1 MNIVDNSGKGLAA
14 LGRNEDRFMA
24 HVAKGEMVVPPV
36 ISDKTKSLIKK
47 EMQAVGLDPK
57 EYEVGQG
64 MSINPITGQA
74 EFGFLK
80 KLAKSVKKVV
90 KKVAPIA
97 AVIPG
102 PWQPFAAV
110 YQKGN
115 AALKLAKGEGGLGDI
130 MTVMAGGNQ
139 SVFGKDGALKS
150 ITSGDFKNIGGG
162 FMDSLGSIGSVTDAA
177 GKTSFNPIGYGKNV
191 LKGMASDQQQGYF
204 GAFGGGTGQFDVNT
218 GQFVDYVGG
227 PQGFNPLAPKRTV
240 VQQGD
245 SLSKIAA
252 DNNTTVEAIME
263 ANPGIT
269 DPNVISAGQT
279 LNMPGGTILNKTGNV
294 IRGVTGIGSEQG
306 PLEGKGP
313 IEYLSAKLLPESV
326 EQALGTGPGGD
337 GLLSGSGGGGGGYGI
352 NPQMAA
358 LALLYGKAVKDAAK
372 KTEGGL
378 TDIRQS
384 IRPDLNPAPVFAG
397 FDLGVRK
404 AAAFGGPIGYGRQYF
419 NGGGIANKDITAILK
434 DTTWTDQLS
443 PATKAKITASQKE
456 AFAKAFKKARAKGE
470 GTKFM
475 HIDGNNYIAVTKTDL
490 KNKGYKTNEL
500 SAYIKNNG
508 KPKGFFEGG
517 LAAIGELDMR
527 NGGESVGPGTGTS
540 DDIPAMLSDGEFVMT
555 AAANNGAG
563 GFEFNKT
570 KKGIEL
576 IASSQPDREQGVNV
590 MNKLMDTFEKYNAS
604 GSMA

>member
-24 HVAKGEMVVPPV
+24 HVAQGEMVVPPV
-36 ISDKTKSLIKK
+36 ISDNTKALIRQ
-47 EMQAVGLDPK
+47 EMRAVGLNPQ

-102 PWQPFAAV
+102 PWQPAAIAYNRGRAV
-110 YQKGN
+110 IS
-115 AALKLAKGEGGLGDI
+115 LAKGEGGIGDLITAFTPAKAYTGGPTGNIFGNTKEFFTKGADGVGFFGNVGKGLGGIKEFVTKGSDGVGLFGNTI
-130 MTVMAGGNQ
+130 GKAYEYVMPGN
-139 SVFGKDGALKS
+139 DGVGLYGNL
-150 ITSGDFKNIGGG
+150 TGGG
-162 FMDSLGSIGSVTDAA
+162 VKPETD
-177 GKTSFNPIGYGKNV
+177 T
-191 LKGMASDQQQGYF
+191 LKYDPVNQGYI
-204 GAFGGGTGQFDVNT
+204 N
-218 GQFVDYVGG
+218 
-227 PQGFNPLAPKRTV
+227 
-240 VQQGD
+240 
-245 SLSKIAA
+245 I
-252 DNNTTVEAIME
+252 
-263 ANPGIT
+263 
-269 DPNVISAGQT
+269 
-279 LNMPGGTILNKTGNV
+279 KTGMPATAAEVASIPGNRNM
-294 IRGVTGIGSEQG
+294 ITEMFTGDKS
-306 PLEGKGP
+306 PV
-313 IEYLSAKLLPESV
+313 EYLSSKLLPQSV
-326 EQALGTGPGGD
+326 EDALNTGPGNTNTSS
-337 GLLSGSGGGGGGYGI
+337 SGGI

-358 LALLYGKAVKDAAK
+358 LALLYGKAVKDFTK

-404 AAAFGGPIGYGRQYF
+404 AAAFGGPIGYGRQNF
-419 NGGGIANKDITAILK
+419 NK
-434 DTTWTDQLS
+434 
-443 PATKAKITASQKE
+443 
-456 AFAKAFKKARAKGE
+456 
-470 GTKFM
+470 
-475 HIDGNNYIAVTKTDL
+475 
-490 KNKGYKTNEL
+490 
-500 SAYIKNNG
+500 
-508 KPKGFFEGG
+508 GG

-527 NGGESVGPGTGTS
+527 KGGESAGPGTGTS

-563 GFEFNKT
+563 GFKLNKT

-576 IASSQPDREQGVNV
+576 IASSKPNRKKGVDV

>member
-24 HVAKGEMVVPPV
+24 HVAQGEMVVPPV
-36 ISDKTKSLIKK
+36 ISDNTKALIRQ
-47 EMQAVGLDPK
+47 EMQAVGLNPQ

-102 PWQPFAAV
+102 PWQPAAIAYNRGRAV
-110 YQKGN
+110 IS
-115 AALKLAKGEGGLGDI
+115 LAKGEGGIGDLITAFTPAKAYTGGPTGNIFGNTKEFFTKGADGVGFFGNVGKGLGGIKEFVTKGSDGVGLFGNTI
-130 MTVMAGGNQ
+130 GKAYEYVMPGDDGVGLYGN
-139 SVFGKDGALKS
+139 L
-150 ITSGDFKNIGGG
+150 TGGG
-162 FMDSLGSIGSVTDAA
+162 VKPETD
-177 GKTSFNPIGYGKNV
+177 T
-191 LKGMASDQQQGYF
+191 LKYDPVNQGYI
-204 GAFGGGTGQFDVNT
+204 N
-218 GQFVDYVGG
+218 
-227 PQGFNPLAPKRTV
+227 
-240 VQQGD
+240 
-245 SLSKIAA
+245 I
-252 DNNTTVEAIME
+252 
-263 ANPGIT
+263 
-269 DPNVISAGQT
+269 
-279 LNMPGGTILNKTGNV
+279 KTGMPATAAEVASIPGNRNM
-294 IRGVTGIGSEQG
+294 ITEMFTGDKS
-306 PLEGKGP
+306 PV
-313 IEYLSAKLLPESV
+313 EYLSSKLLPQSV
-326 EQALGTGPGGD
+326 EDALNTGPGNTNTSS
-337 GLLSGSGGGGGGYGI
+337 SGGI

-358 LALLYGKAVKDAAK
+358 LALLYGKAVKDFTK

-404 AAAFGGPIGYGRQYF
+404 AAAFGGPIGYGRQNF
-419 NGGGIANKDITAILK
+419 NK
-434 DTTWTDQLS
+434 
-443 PATKAKITASQKE
+443 
-456 AFAKAFKKARAKGE
+456 
-470 GTKFM
+470 
-475 HIDGNNYIAVTKTDL
+475 
-490 KNKGYKTNEL
+490 
-500 SAYIKNNG
+500 
-508 KPKGFFEGG
+508 GG

-527 NGGESVGPGTGTS
+527 NGGESAGPGTGTS

-563 GFEFNKT
+563 GFKLNKT

-576 IASSQPDREQGVNV
+576 IASSKPNRKKGVDV

>member
-24 HVAKGEMVVPPV
+24 HVAQGEMVVPPV
-36 ISDKTKSLIKK
+36 ISDNTKALIRQ
-47 EMQAVGLDPK
+47 EMRAVGLNPQ

-80 KLAKSVKKVV
+80 KLAKNVKKVV

-102 PWQPFAAV
+102 PWTPFAV
-110 YQKGN
+110 TYQKGA
-115 AALKLAKGEGGLGDI
+115 AALRLAKGEGGLGDI

-139 SVFGKDGALKS
+139 KVFGKDGALQS

-162 FMDSLGSIGSVTDAA
+162 FMDSLGKIGQVAKRDAA
-177 GKTSFNPIGYGKNV
+177 GNIMKDAAGNTITELAPIAYGSNV
-191 LKGMASDQQQGYF
+191 LKGMASDQKQGY
-204 GAFGGGTGQFDVNT
+204 GGIFGGGTGQFNVTTGELDSFGFKDVFGNT
-218 GQFVDYVGG
+218 ISASDYAALDPATQKGFSPVTKGINLTGG
-227 PQGFNPLAPKRTV
+227 K
-240 VQQGD
+240 
-245 SLSKIAA
+245 S
-252 DNNTTVEAIME
+252 
-263 ANPGIT
+263 IT
-269 DPNVISAGQT
+269 DI
-279 LNMPGGTILNKTGNV
+279 MGGKN
-294 IRGVTGIGSEQG
+294 
-306 PLEGKGP
+306 P
-313 IEYLSAKLLPESV
+313 IEYASSKLLPQSV
-326 EQALGTGPGGD
+326 EDALNTGPGNTNTSS
-337 GLLSGSGGGGGGYGI
+337 SGGI

-358 LALLYGKAVKDAAK
+358 LALLYGKAVKDFTK

-404 AAAFGGPIGYGRQYF
+404 AAAFGGPIGYGRQNF
-419 NGGGIANKDITAILK
+419 NK
-434 DTTWTDQLS
+434 
-443 PATKAKITASQKE
+443 
-456 AFAKAFKKARAKGE
+456 
-470 GTKFM
+470 
-475 HIDGNNYIAVTKTDL
+475 
-490 KNKGYKTNEL
+490 
-500 SAYIKNNG
+500 
-508 KPKGFFEGG
+508 GG

-527 NGGESVGPGTGTS
+527 NGGESAGPGTGTS

-563 GFEFNKT
+563 GFKLNKT

-576 IASSQPDREQGVNV
+576 IASSKPNRKKGVDV

-604 GSMA
+604 GSIA

>member
-24 HVAKGEMVVPPV
+24 HVAQGEMVVPPV
-36 ISDKTKSLIKK
+36 ISDNTKALIRQ
-47 EMQAVGLDPK
+47 EMRAVGLNPQ

-110 YQKGN
+110 YQKGA

-162 FMDSLGSIGSVTDAA
+162 FMDSLGSIGKVTDAA
-177 GKTSFNPIGYGKNV
+177 GKSSYDLLDYGKNV
-191 LKGMASDQQQGYF
+191 AKGMASDQKQGYF
-204 GAFGGGTGQFDVNT
+204 GAFGGNTGKFDVNT
-218 GQFVDYVGG
+218 GQFVDFVGG
-227 PQGFNPLAPKRTV
+227 PQGFNPLAPKQTV
-240 VQQGD
+240 VQPGD
-245 SLSKIAA
+245 NLTKIADA
-252 DNNTTVEAIME
+252 NNMTVDELKAGNNLTSDVIQ
-263 ANPGIT
+263 PGQ
-269 DPNVISAGQT
+269 VLQT
-279 LNMPGGTILNKTGNV
+279 KGNILTKTGDL
-294 IRGVTGIGSEQG
+294 IRSTTGIGD
-306 PLEGKGP
+306 GKPG
-313 IEYLSAKLLPESV
+313 
-326 EQALGTGPGGD
+326 ALGLGGEGSFFGMETPGVIKKAGD
-337 GLLSGSGGGGGGYGI
+337 LLGLGGASGLKDAYGNSGSGGGGSGI

-358 LALLYGKAVKDAAK
+358 LALLYGKAVKDFTK

-404 AAAFGGPIGYGRQYF
+404 AAAFGGPIGYGRQNF
-419 NGGGIANKDITAILK
+419 NK
-434 DTTWTDQLS
+434 
-443 PATKAKITASQKE
+443 
-456 AFAKAFKKARAKGE
+456 
-470 GTKFM
+470 
-475 HIDGNNYIAVTKTDL
+475 
-490 KNKGYKTNEL
+490 
-500 SAYIKNNG
+500 
-508 KPKGFFEGG
+508 GG

-527 NGGESVGPGTGTS
+527 NGGESAGPGTGTS

-563 GFEFNKT
+563 GFKLNKT

-576 IASSQPDREQGVNV
+576 IASSKPNRKKGVDV

-604 GSMA
+604 GSIA

>member
-24 HVAKGEMVVPPV
+24 HVAQGEMVVPPV
-36 ISDKTKSLIKK
+36 ISDNTKALIRQ
-47 EMQAVGLDPK
+47 EMRAVGLNPQ

-102 PWQPFAAV
+102 PWTPFAV
-110 YQKGN
+110 TYQKGA
-115 AALKLAKGEGGLGDI
+115 AALRLAKGEGGLGDI

-139 SVFGKDGALKS
+139 KVFGKDGALQS

-162 FMDSLGSIGSVTDAA
+162 FMDSLGKIGQVAKRDAA
-177 GKTSFNPIGYGKNV
+177 GNIMKDAAGNTITELAPIAYGSNV
-191 LKGMASDQQQGYF
+191 LKGMASDQKQGY
-204 GAFGGGTGQFDVNT
+204 GGIFGGGTGQFNVTTGELDSFGFKDVFGNT
-218 GQFVDYVGG
+218 ISASDYAALDPATQKGFSPVTKGINLTGG
-227 PQGFNPLAPKRTV
+227 K
-240 VQQGD
+240 
-245 SLSKIAA
+245 S
-252 DNNTTVEAIME
+252 
-263 ANPGIT
+263 IT
-269 DPNVISAGQT
+269 DI
-279 LNMPGGTILNKTGNV
+279 MGGKN
-294 IRGVTGIGSEQG
+294 
-306 PLEGKGP
+306 P
-313 IEYLSAKLLPESV
+313 IEYASSKLLPQSV
-326 EQALGTGPGGD
+326 EDALNTGPGNTNTSS
-337 GLLSGSGGGGGGYGI
+337 SGGI

-358 LALLYGKAVKDAAK
+358 LALLYGKAVKDFTK

-404 AAAFGGPIGYGRQYF
+404 AAAFGGPIGYGRQNF
-419 NGGGIANKDITAILK
+419 NK
-434 DTTWTDQLS
+434 
-443 PATKAKITASQKE
+443 
-456 AFAKAFKKARAKGE
+456 
-470 GTKFM
+470 
-475 HIDGNNYIAVTKTDL
+475 
-490 KNKGYKTNEL
+490 
-500 SAYIKNNG
+500 
-508 KPKGFFEGG
+508 GG
-517 LAAIGELDMR
+517 LAAISELDMR
-527 NGGESVGPGTGTS
+527 NGGESAGPGTGTS

-563 GFEFNKT
+563 GFKLNKT

-576 IASSQPDREQGVNV
+576 IASSKPNRQKGVDV

-604 GSMA
+604 GSIA

>member
-24 HVAKGEMVVPPV
+24 HVAQGEMVVPPV
-36 ISDKTKSLIKK
+36 ISDNTKALIRQ
-47 EMQAVGLDPK
+47 EMRAVGLNPQ

-102 PWQPFAAV
+102 PWQPAAIAYNRGRAV
-110 YQKGN
+110 IS
-115 AALKLAKGEGGLGDI
+115 LAKGEGGIGDLITAFTPAKAYTGGPTGNIFGNTKEFFTKGADGVGFFGNVGKGLGNIKEFVTKGSDGVGLFGN
-130 MTVMAGGNQ
+130 TVGKAYEYVMPGDDGVGLYGN
-139 SVFGKDGALKS
+139 L
-150 ITSGDFKNIGGG
+150 TGGG
-162 FMDSLGSIGSVTDAA
+162 VKPETD
-177 GKTSFNPIGYGKNV
+177 T
-191 LKGMASDQQQGYF
+191 LKYDPVNQGYI
-204 GAFGGGTGQFDVNT
+204 N
-218 GQFVDYVGG
+218 
-227 PQGFNPLAPKRTV
+227 
-240 VQQGD
+240 
-245 SLSKIAA
+245 I
-252 DNNTTVEAIME
+252 
-263 ANPGIT
+263 
-269 DPNVISAGQT
+269 
-279 LNMPGGTILNKTGNV
+279 KTGMPATAAEVASIPGNRNM
-294 IRGVTGIGSEQG
+294 ITEMFTGDKS
-306 PLEGKGP
+306 PV
-313 IEYLSAKLLPESV
+313 EYLSSKLLPQSV
-326 EQALGTGPGGD
+326 EDALNTGPGNTNTSS
-337 GLLSGSGGGGGGYGI
+337 SGGI

-358 LALLYGKAVKDAAK
+358 LALLYGKAVKDFTK

-404 AAAFGGPIGYGRQYF
+404 AAAFGGPIGYGRQNF
-419 NGGGIANKDITAILK
+419 NK
-434 DTTWTDQLS
+434 
-443 PATKAKITASQKE
+443 
-456 AFAKAFKKARAKGE
+456 
-470 GTKFM
+470 
-475 HIDGNNYIAVTKTDL
+475 
-490 KNKGYKTNEL
+490 
-500 SAYIKNNG
+500 
-508 KPKGFFEGG
+508 GG

-527 NGGESVGPGTGTS
+527 KGGESAGPGTGTS

-563 GFEFNKT
+563 GFKLNKT

-576 IASSQPDREQGVNV
+576 IASSKPNRKKGVDV

-604 GSMA
+604 GSIA

>member
-24 HVAKGEMVVPPV
+24 HVAQGEMVVPPV
-36 ISDKTKSLIKK
+36 ISDNTKALIRQ
-47 EMQAVGLDPK
+47 EMRAVGLNPQ

-80 KLAKSVKKVV
+80 KLAKNVKKVV

-102 PWQPFAAV
+102 PWQPAAIAYNRGRAV
-110 YQKGN
+110 IS
-115 AALKLAKGEGGLGDI
+115 LAKGEGGIGDLITAFTPAKAYTGGPTGNIFGNTKEFFTKGADGVGFFGNVGKGLGGIKEFVTKGSDGVGLFGNTI
-130 MTVMAGGNQ
+130 GKAYEYVMPGDDGVGLYGN
-139 SVFGKDGALKS
+139 L
-150 ITSGDFKNIGGG
+150 TGGG
-162 FMDSLGSIGSVTDAA
+162 VKPETD
-177 GKTSFNPIGYGKNV
+177 T
-191 LKGMASDQQQGYF
+191 LKYDPVNQGYI
-204 GAFGGGTGQFDVNT
+204 N
-218 GQFVDYVGG
+218 
-227 PQGFNPLAPKRTV
+227 
-240 VQQGD
+240 
-245 SLSKIAA
+245 I
-252 DNNTTVEAIME
+252 
-263 ANPGIT
+263 
-269 DPNVISAGQT
+269 
-279 LNMPGGTILNKTGNV
+279 KTGMPATAAEVASIPGNRNM
-294 IRGVTGIGSEQG
+294 ITEMFTGDKS
-306 PLEGKGP
+306 PV
-313 IEYLSAKLLPESV
+313 EYLSSKLLPQSV
-326 EQALGTGPGGD
+326 EDALNTGPGNTNTSS
-337 GLLSGSGGGGGGYGI
+337 SGGI

-358 LALLYGKAVKDAAK
+358 LALLYGKAVKDFTK

-404 AAAFGGPIGYGRQYF
+404 AAAFGGPIGYGRQNF
-419 NGGGIANKDITAILK
+419 NK
-434 DTTWTDQLS
+434 
-443 PATKAKITASQKE
+443 
-456 AFAKAFKKARAKGE
+456 
-470 GTKFM
+470 
-475 HIDGNNYIAVTKTDL
+475 
-490 KNKGYKTNEL
+490 
-500 SAYIKNNG
+500 
-508 KPKGFFEGG
+508 GG

-527 NGGESVGPGTGTS
+527 KGGESAGPGTGTS

-563 GFEFNKT
+563 GFKLNKT

-576 IASSQPDREQGVNV
+576 IASSKPNRKKGVDV

>member
-36 ISDKTKSLIKK
+36 ISDNTKALIRK
-47 EMQAVGLDPK
+47 EMQAVGLNPQ

-102 PWQPFAAV
+102 PWQGPAIAYNRGRAAIS
-110 YQKGN
+110 
-115 AALKLAKGEGGLGDI
+115 LAKGEGNIGDLITAFTPAKAYTGGPTGNIFGNTKEFFTKGADGVGFFGNVGKGLGGIKEFVTKGSDGVGLFGN
-130 MTVMAGGNQ
+130 TVGKAYEYVMPGDDGVGLYGNLTG
-139 SVFGKDGALKS
+139 SNKAPEGLEAITETDPNTGATILK
-150 ITSGDFKNIGGG
+150 GYK
-162 FMDSLGSIGSVTDAA
+162 DAA
-177 GKTSFNPIGYGKNV
+177 GNSYTP
-191 LKGMASDQQQGYF
+191 
-204 GAFGGGTGQFDVNT
+204 
-218 GQFVDYVGG
+218 
-227 PQGFNPLAPKRTV
+227 
-240 VQQGD
+240 
-245 SLSKIAA
+245 
-252 DNNTTVEAIME
+252 
-263 ANPGIT
+263 
-269 DPNVISAGQT
+269 
-279 LNMPGGTILNKTGNV
+279 
-294 IRGVTGIGSEQG
+294 EQG
-306 PLEGKGP
+306 MNFDAIGTQRNMIKEMFTGDKSPV
-313 IEYLSAKLLPESV
+313 EYLSSKLLPQSV
-326 EQALGTGPGGD
+326 ENALGTSPEGD
-337 GLLSGSGGGGGGYGI
+337 GLFSSSNSSGGSGI

-358 LALLYGKAVKDAAK
+358 LALLYGKAVKDFTK

-404 AAAFGGPIGYGRQYF
+404 AAAFGGPIGYGRQNF
-419 NGGGIANKDITAILK
+419 N
-434 DTTWTDQLS
+434 Q
-443 PATKAKITASQKE
+443 
-456 AFAKAFKKARAKGE
+456 
-470 GTKFM
+470 
-475 HIDGNNYIAVTKTDL
+475 
-490 KNKGYKTNEL
+490 
-500 SAYIKNNG
+500 
-508 KPKGFFEGG
+508 GG

-527 NGGESVGPGTGTS
+527 NGGESAGPGTGTS

-563 GFEFNKT
+563 GFKLNKT

-576 IASSQPDREQGVNV
+576 IASSKPNRQKGVDV

-604 GSMA
+604 GSIA

>member
-47 EMQAVGLDPK
+47 EMQAVGLDPQ

-90 KKVAPIA
+90 KKIAPIA
-97 AVIPG
+97 SVIPG

-110 YQKGN
+110 YNKGN

-139 SVFGKDGALKS
+139 SLFGEKGAFSKIGMIGDGVAGNF
-150 ITSGDFKNIGGG
+150 TEAVGGG
-162 FMDSLGSIGSVTDAA
+162 FMDSLGKIGQVAQKDAA
-177 GKTSFNPIGYGKNV
+177 GNIITDASGEMVTKFNPLTYGANV
-191 LKGMASDQQQGYF
+191 LKSKASDQKQGY
-204 GAFGGGTGQFDVNT
+204 GGLLGGNVGEYNVNT
-218 GQFVDYVGG
+218 GMMEYLDADGNITTNIADIAS
-227 PQGFNPLAPKRTV
+227 QGLNPLQSISP
-240 VQQGD
+240 
-245 SLSKIAA
+245 LSNVPTEYVDTAG
-252 DNNTTVEAIME
+252 E
-263 ANPGIT
+263 
-269 DPNVISAGQT
+269 VISAADAAT
-279 LNMPGGTILNKTGNV
+279 LDPEVQANLTPIPSSA
-294 IRGVTGIGSEQG
+294 GI
-306 PLEGKGP
+306 LEGKGP
-313 IEYLSAKLLPESV
+313 IEFLSAKLLPQSV
-326 EQALGTGPGGD
+326 EDALGTGPGGD
-337 GLLSGSGGGGGGYGI
+337 GLFSGAGSGGGGGGL
-352 NPQMAA
+352 NAAA
-358 LALLYGKAVKDAAK
+358 LAFAALYGKAVKDAAK

-404 AAAFGGPIGYGRQYF
+404 AAAFGGPIGYGRQKF
-419 NGGGIANKDITAILK
+419 NK
-434 DTTWTDQLS
+434 
-443 PATKAKITASQKE
+443 
-456 AFAKAFKKARAKGE
+456 
-470 GTKFM
+470 
-475 HIDGNNYIAVTKTDL
+475 
-490 KNKGYKTNEL
+490 
-500 SAYIKNNG
+500 
-508 KPKGFFEGG
+508 GG

-527 NGGESVGPGTGTS
+527 DGGESVGPGTGTS

-563 GFEFNKT
+563 GFQFNKT

-576 IASSQPDREQGVNV
+576 IASSKPNREKGVDV

-604 GSMA
+604 RSMA

>member
-24 HVAKGEMVVPPV
+24 HVAQGEMVVPPV
-36 ISDKTKSLIKK
+36 ISDNTKALIRQ
-47 EMQAVGLDPK
+47 EMRAVGLNPQ

-80 KLAKSVKKVV
+80 KLAKNVKKVV

-130 MTVMAGGNQ
+130 MTLMAGGNQ
-139 SVFGKDGALKS
+139 SVFGKDGALQS

-162 FMDSLGSIGSVTDAA
+162 FMDSLGKIGQVAKRDAA
-177 GKTSFNPIGYGKNV
+177 GNIMKDAAGNTITELAPIAYGSNV
-191 LKGMASDQQQGYF
+191 LKGMASDQKQGY
-204 GAFGGGTGQFDVNT
+204 GGIFGGGTGQFNVTTGELDSFGFKDVFGNT
-218 GQFVDYVGG
+218 ISASDYAALDPATQKGFSPVTKGINLTGG
-227 PQGFNPLAPKRTV
+227 K
-240 VQQGD
+240 
-245 SLSKIAA
+245 S
-252 DNNTTVEAIME
+252 
-263 ANPGIT
+263 IT
-269 DPNVISAGQT
+269 DI
-279 LNMPGGTILNKTGNV
+279 MGGKN
-294 IRGVTGIGSEQG
+294 
-306 PLEGKGP
+306 P
-313 IEYLSAKLLPESV
+313 IEYASSKLLPQSV
-326 EQALGTGPGGD
+326 EDALNTGPGNTNTSS
-337 GLLSGSGGGGGGYGI
+337 SGGI

-358 LALLYGKAVKDAAK
+358 LALLYGKAVKDFTK

-404 AAAFGGPIGYGRQYF
+404 AAAFGGPIGYGRQNF
-419 NGGGIANKDITAILK
+419 NK
-434 DTTWTDQLS
+434 
-443 PATKAKITASQKE
+443 
-456 AFAKAFKKARAKGE
+456 
-470 GTKFM
+470 
-475 HIDGNNYIAVTKTDL
+475 
-490 KNKGYKTNEL
+490 
-500 SAYIKNNG
+500 
-508 KPKGFFEGG
+508 GG

-527 NGGESVGPGTGTS
+527 KGGESAGPGTGTS

-563 GFEFNKT
+563 GFKLNKT

-576 IASSQPDREQGVNV
+576 IASSKPNRKKGVDV

>member
-24 HVAKGEMVVPPV
+24 HVAQGEMVVPPV
-36 ISDKTKSLIKK
+36 ISDNTKALIRQ
-47 EMQAVGLDPK
+47 EMRAVGLNPQ

-80 KLAKSVKKVV
+80 KLAKNVKKVV

-130 MTVMAGGNQ
+130 MTLMAGGNQ
-139 SVFGKDGALKS
+139 SVFGKDGALQS

-162 FMDSLGSIGSVTDAA
+162 FMDSLGKIGQVAKRDAA
-177 GKTSFNPIGYGKNV
+177 GNIMKDAAGNTITELAPIAYGSNV
-191 LKGMASDQQQGYF
+191 LKGMASDQKQGY
-204 GAFGGGTGQFDVNT
+204 GGIFGGGTGQFNVTTGELDSFGFKDVFGNT
-218 GQFVDYVGG
+218 ISASDYAALDPATQKGFSPVTKGINLTGG
-227 PQGFNPLAPKRTV
+227 K
-240 VQQGD
+240 
-245 SLSKIAA
+245 S
-252 DNNTTVEAIME
+252 
-263 ANPGIT
+263 IT
-269 DPNVISAGQT
+269 DI
-279 LNMPGGTILNKTGNV
+279 MGGKN
-294 IRGVTGIGSEQG
+294 
-306 PLEGKGP
+306 P
-313 IEYLSAKLLPESV
+313 IEYASSKLLPQSV
-326 EQALGTGPGGD
+326 EDALNTGPGNTNTSS
-337 GLLSGSGGGGGGYGI
+337 SGGI

-358 LALLYGKAVKDAAK
+358 LALLYGKAVKDFTK

-404 AAAFGGPIGYGRQYF
+404 AAAFGGPIGYGRQNF
-419 NGGGIANKDITAILK
+419 NK
-434 DTTWTDQLS
+434 
-443 PATKAKITASQKE
+443 
-456 AFAKAFKKARAKGE
+456 
-470 GTKFM
+470 
-475 HIDGNNYIAVTKTDL
+475 
-490 KNKGYKTNEL
+490 
-500 SAYIKNNG
+500 
-508 KPKGFFEGG
+508 GG

-527 NGGESVGPGTGTS
+527 NGGESAGPGTGTS

-563 GFEFNKT
+563 GFKLNKT

-576 IASSQPDREQGVNV
+576 IASSKPNRKKGVDV

-604 GSMA
+604 GSIA